1 MKFQLV
7 IKEGPKTILDLTSR
21 CSLQAS
27 SVTAADFKE
36 VLEVEKLLER
46 LTGYRFHINLINED

>member
-1 MKFQLV
+1 V